1 MEAEPVNVSE
11 FQELARLALPKM
23 YYDFYAGGAE
33 DQHTLEENVK
43 AFQRIFI
50 RPRVLIDVSRTDTS
64 TTIMG
69 YKTSAPIMVAPT
81 AMHKLAHPEGEV
93 ATARASATA
102 NVIMVLSFN
111 STCTVEEVASSC
123 NAVYKRREISA
134 FMVQRAER
142 NGFKAI
148 ILTVDTPRLGRREA
162 DIKNKMVA
170 PQLKNFEGLISTEMK
185 TDKGS
190 NLEAFASGVLDASLC
205 WKDIGWLKSITSL
218 PVLIKGVLT
227 REDALRALEVGVA
240 GIIVSNH
247 GARQLDYSPA
257 TINVLEEVV
266 VAVQGK
272 IPVLF
277 DGGVRRG
284 TDIFKALALGAQ
296 AVMIGRPVIY
306 GLAAK
311 GEHGVSRVINML
323 KDELELTMAL
333 SGCCTVK
340 DISRS
345 HVSTKID
352 RLHCRLVTFIHTL
365 QLHRRIGDTTD
376 RAQIVGSS
384 EFSGS
389 SAGDWLA
396 VVVVAAAVFDS
407 SDEEHQCLM
416 VNPLAEAKE
425 QLVMVKWF
433 PAAAV
438 TAVVAAAAASVAAAA
453 SATAVVGGA
462 AAVEAGVAAA
472 VAAAAAG
479 SCKDSFLASILG
491 DPLLYAAS
499 D

>member
-23 YYDFYAGGAE
+23 YYDYYAGGAE

-50 RPRVLIDVSRTDTS
+50 RPRVLIDVSRTDSS

-102 NVIMVLSFN
+102 NVIM
-111 STCTVEEVASSC
+111 
-123 NAVYKRREISA
+123 VYKRREISA

-170 PQLKNFEGLISTEMK
+170 PPLKNFEGLIPTEVN

-190 NLEAFASGVLDASLC
+190 NLQAFASGVLDASLC

-284 TDIFKALALGAQ
+284 TDVFKALALGAQ

-345 HVSTKID
+345 HVSTEID
-352 RLHCRLVTFIHTL
+352 GLHCRLLLPLISPTSLKLKSKGIMYFL
-365 QLHRRIGDTTD
+365 PP
-376 RAQIVGSS
+376 
-384 EFSGS
+384 
-389 SAGDWLA
+389 
-396 VVVVAAAVFDS
+396 DS
-407 SDEEHQCLM
+407 YFMYEITQQKTQAII
-416 VNPLAEAKE
+416 NAPG
-425 QLVMVKWF
+425 
-433 PAAAV
+433 P
-438 TAVVAAAAASVAAAA
+438 
-453 SATAVVGGA
+453 G
-462 AAVEAGVAAA
+462 
-472 VAAAAAG
+472 
-479 SCKDSFLASILG
+479 
-491 DPLLYAAS
+491 
-499 D
+499 